1 MNFNDY
7 KYERI
12 NLEEIQNKFKSFITE
27 FNNSKNIEE
36 QIVAFDKIIELRN
49 HIDTMTTLVSIRHS
63 IDTTNEFYDKENDYL
78 DEISPIITGFISN
91 FYKALI
97 SSTFRNELEEKYG
110 KLLFQFAELSIKT
123 FDEKIIP
130 DLQEENKLVS
140 QYDKLRA
147 NAKILFDGEEKTLS
161 EMSAYSESKDRNIRL
176 ESTKKVAEFYKN
188 NIDEF
193 DQIYDGLVKVRT
205 KIAKKLGYENY
216 IQLAYDRL
224 SRTDYNAKDVANYRK
239 QVLENIVPLY
249 TELRKRQEKRLG
261 LDKLKFYDEN
271 INFNS

>member
-12 NLEEIQNKFKSFITE
+12 NLEEIEHKFQSFITE

-97 SSTFRNELEEKYG
+97 SSTFRNELE
-110 KLLFQFAELSIKT
+110 
-123 FDEKIIP
+123 
-130 DLQEENKLVS
+130 
-140 QYDKLRA
+140 
-147 NAKILFDGEEKTLS
+147 
-161 EMSAYSESKDRNIRL
+161 
-176 ESTKKVAEFYKN
+176 
-188 NIDEF
+188 
-193 DQIYDGLVKVRT
+193 
-205 KIAKKLGYENY
+205 
-216 IQLAYDRL
+216 
-224 SRTDYNAKDVANYRK
+224 
-239 QVLENIVPLY
+239 
-249 TELRKRQEKRLG
+249 
-261 LDKLKFYDEN
+261 
-271 INFNS
+271 